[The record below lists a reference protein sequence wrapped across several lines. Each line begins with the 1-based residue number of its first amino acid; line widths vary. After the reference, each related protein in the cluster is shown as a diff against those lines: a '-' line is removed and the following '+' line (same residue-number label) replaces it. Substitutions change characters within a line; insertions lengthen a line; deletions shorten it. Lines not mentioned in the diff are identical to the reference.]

1 MPSHLYPVGSHLLV
15 ERTTFDHHAI
25 VVGGGQVVE
34 YAGGVIRL
42 AGYAPFA
49 GSGTVRRVATESPLD
64 ADTVLHRAMFL
75 VGERKYSLLMNNCE
89 HFASWCTTGDAY
101 SSQVLWP
108 TTWIGRAAAV
118 LAAPVLIPINVRLT
132 LGNEPWDAPQWCR
145 HCEQEHGWDASCR
158 PVAVRPALN
167 SLAASRRELASITS
181 MAIPTSPAT
190 AREVGLRFRAT
201 LPQLWELMDRL
212 DSASSKRLANEYVEA
227 LQRVER
233 QVVELMYEPQPGDAK
248 AFQREWHSFTKQ
260 AEGLITKLRDLS
272 P

>member
-1 MPSHLYPVGSHLLV
+1 M
-15 ERTTFDHHAI
+15 FDHHAI

-34 YAGGVIRL
+34 YAEEGIRV
-42 AGYAPFA
+42 AGYALFA
-49 GSGTVRRVATESPLD
+49 ASGTVRLVATGSPLD

-118 LAAPVLIPINVRLT
+118 LAAPVLVPINVGLV
-132 LGNEPWDAPQWCR
+132 LGGEPWDAPQWCR
-145 HCEQEHGWDASCR
+145 HCEQEHGWDASGR
-158 PVAVRPALN
+158 PVPVQPALN
-167 SLAASRRELASITS
+167 SLAASRRELASIAS
-181 MAIPTSPAT
+181 MATPSSPAT

-212 DSASSKRLANEYVEA
+212 DSASSKRVANEYVEA
-227 LQRVER
+227 LHRVER
-233 QVVELMYEPQPGDAK
+233 QVVELMYEPQPGDAD
-248 AFQREWHSFTKQ
+248 AFQREWRSFMKQ
-260 AEGLITKLRDLS
+260 AEGLITMLRDLS